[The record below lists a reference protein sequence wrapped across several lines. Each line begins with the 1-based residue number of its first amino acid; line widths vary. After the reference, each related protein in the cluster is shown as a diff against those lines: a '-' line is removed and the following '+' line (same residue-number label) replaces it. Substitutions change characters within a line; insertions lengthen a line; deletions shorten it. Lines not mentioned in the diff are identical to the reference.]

1 MKALLLDLDGTLLD
15 HRAAADAAVVAWV
28 ATLLPAERHPAE
40 LAQRWAALEERH
52 VTRAER
58 GEITWQQQRRERLRE
73 LFQLLELEAVE
84 QDEELDAHFARFLTH
99 YEAAWTPYDDV
110 AAAFAAWRSA
120 GVRIAVL
127 TNGVGEQQWRKLKA
141 LEVDAHVE
149 FVVALDDLGV
159 GKPDP
164 RVYAEA
170 CRRFGLPPEQVVY
183 VGDDV
188 ARDAVGAAAC
198 GLTGVWL
205 DRFGGV
211 PPPEVDVVVR
221 DLSEVLALLR

>member
-15 HRAAADAAVVAWV
+15 HRAAADAAIAAWV
-28 ATLLPAERHPAE
+28 ATLVAADRAPDD
-40 LAQRWAALEERH
+40 LAARWTALEEHH
-52 VTRAER
+52 VGRAER
-58 GEITWQQQRRERLRE
+58 GEISWQQQRRERLRE
-73 LFQLLELEAVE
+73 LFLLLELEAAAE
-84 QDEELDAHFARFLTH
+84 DAELDAHFADFLTH
-99 YEAAWTPYDDV
+99 YERSWTPYDDV
-110 AAAFAAWRSA
+110 AAAFDGWRQA
-120 GVRIAVL
+120 GVRTAVL
-127 TNGVGEQQWRKLKA
+127 TNGVGEQQWRKLRA
-141 LEVDAHVE
+141 LGVDGQVE

-188 ARDAVGAAAC
+188 ARDAVGATAC

-205 DRFGGV
+205 DRFDSEV
-211 PPPEVDVVVR
+211 PDGVDVVVR
-221 DLSEVLALLR
+221 DLSQVLPLLR